1 MTSKAIYNLYERID
15 SMTNTANQM
24 LKEVERNNA
33 IIKLLEKAEEEEKK
47 ELEIESFIKVIK
59 DQVKSYEDQ
68 YKRLITMIENTKKV
82 VTKYEDDSDSY
93 SEIIDDLLT
102 SFGYEKADPD
112 KNPDL
117 ALKD

>member
-15 SMTNTANQM
+15 SMTNTADQM

-33 IIKLLEKAEEEEKK
+33 IIELLEKAEKKEKE

-68 YKRLITMIENTKKV
+68 YKRLIMMIENTKKV
-82 VTKYEDDSDSY
+82 IDKYENNVNLY
-93 SEIIDDLLT
+93 GELIDDLLT

>member
-1 MTSKAIYNLYERID
+1 M
-15 SMTNTANQM
+15 
-24 LKEVERNNA
+24 
-33 IIKLLEKAEEEEKK
+33 
-47 ELEIESFIKVIK
+47 
-59 DQVKSYEDQ
+59 
-68 YKRLITMIENTKKV
+68 MIENTKKV

-93 SEIIDDLLT
+93 GEIIDDLLT